1 MILSVLQQYQATEVT
16 DPMKKYNRLFT
27 VLIFN
32 RNIVVSKLE
41 KEIRFLTYFIP
52 MELASLNCKN
62 NIDVIV
68 NQLFRELPKRW
79 MFLQNTTEKRSLQ
92 ISRENPYMS
101 HMMQYRIPE
110 PPQSLFLNVQRNARP
125 TFKRR

>member
-16 DPMKKYNRLFT
+16 DPTKNTIIYE
-27 VLIFN
+27 VLNFN
-32 RNIVVSKLE
+32 INIVLSNLE

-68 NQLFRELPKRW
+68 NQFFGELPKRW
-79 MFLQNTTEKRSLQ
+79 MLLKNTTEKT
-92 ISRENPYMS
+92 
-101 HMMQYRIPE
+101 
-110 PPQSLFLNVQRNARP
+110 AD
-125 TFKRR
+125 